1 MTYPLVRKRKYSLE
15 YYLEQF
21 KHVLLHFSSW
31 HSLQLLFKNTE
42 KENHYK
48 TIYNEF
54 NRWSKDD
61 IFEKA
66 YYKFISENYFKL
78 SHVNKNKTLN
88 LFIDVTKIN
97 NKYGVE
103 KIGINCEYKKKN
115 ITAIQL
121 ICDNNKIPLG
131 ISYLDNKNIKG
142 QIYKSNK
149 KINKDD
155 KPRITS
161 RSTIEHELIG
171 IQKTL
176 DIIPSDIRPYKNVKL
191 VGDKGYISKNKYN
204 IFDKTVK
211 IITPIRKNE
220 KRKNTKKEIDLLD
233 KRHKVENIFA
243 SLKASDRIYVRKDK
257 KIKNYMSF
265 FYMDTLLY
273 VLNSFKILD
282 NELFNTLAK

>member
-1 MTYPLVRKRKYSLE
+1 MVNKIQVKINKIFSKYILNEAIMAYPLVRKRKYSLE

-31 HSLQLLFKNTE
+31 HSLQLLFKDTE

-78 SHVNKNKTLN
+78 SRVNKNKTLN

-103 KIGINCEYKKKN
+103 KIGVNCEYKKKN

-121 ICDNNKIPLG
+121 ICDNDKIPLG
-131 ISYLDNKNIKG
+131 ISYLDNKNMKG
-142 QIYKSNK
+142 QIYKSSK

-176 DIIPSDIRPYKNVKL
+176 DTIPSDIRPYKNINL
-191 VGDKGYISKNKYN
+191 VGDKGYY
-204 IFDKTVK
+204 
-211 IITPIRKNE
+211 
-220 KRKNTKKEIDLLD
+220 
-233 KRHKVENIFA
+233 
-243 SLKASDRIYVRKDK
+243 
-257 KIKNYMSF
+257 
-265 FYMDTLLY
+265 
-273 VLNSFKILD
+273 
-282 NELFNTLAK
+282 